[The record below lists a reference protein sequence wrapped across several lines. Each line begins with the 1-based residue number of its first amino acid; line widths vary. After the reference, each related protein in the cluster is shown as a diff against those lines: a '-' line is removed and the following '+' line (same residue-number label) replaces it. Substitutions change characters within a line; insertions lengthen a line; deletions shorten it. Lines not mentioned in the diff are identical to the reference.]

1 MRFIEKEF
9 GIPKANQ
16 VILRAEDGKQLEP
29 HMNLS
34 DFLEKDHTIYIFNT
48 NAEQGDVSC
57 DDFEVICPPDLENY
71 DWDEIGLRS
80 FNELDEAYLNMKEK
94 FELDTGLTNKYES
107 MMAVFNDVRSEMNLI
122 KKETMKLERQKESEF
137 VVKKNLMGYYEDKK
151 KKLDESFS
159 QMKVKINS
167 FADLLENFEE
177 QINKLAKIEI
187 HPNLCER
194 GKKYLIDYFDINKL
208 RSNKLI
214 YEKNQLK
221 IKQKCQEM
229 ETEIMQYDE
238 QLKKIEE
245 SIPKHHEE
253 ILQLVSEEEFKF
265 NTIYKKI
272 LQTFNKLVE
281 SHGRIIAPVYF
292 NNFLNFAWDANALKL
307 ESISQS
313 LKQIK
318 AQLENYLKDNA
329 MRLRNFVSDVA
340 NIQLIIRGKLQNKH
354 TVFRTLVEKHE
365 RDIFNLEVITEFPS
379 VYHISMDE
387 IQRRYQSKTE
397 CLTILNILQNFIHAE
412 NKKRE
417 EFFNKYSV
425 YLPKYFCPTLAKS
438 FPSINFDYLQK
449 LVNQDES
456 FLVDEDMVHVSKSH
470 GSGSADVIKILKS
483 FNNSIQAKELKIKE
497 LENSLKT
504 TQENLKKFEQHTK
517 QNFDLIDIGSLM
529 KKYGLEE
536 RFTGAMK
543 QFDKECEAK
552 MMKLNQRLDALNL
565 EKIKNLSEILKDIKS
580 EILGEEG
587 SSEDVETKEGIIE
600 LLRGMKQGFKIELD
614 QANESSNALRMQI
627 EDRDAN
633 MKRIADE
640 IEEINAQKHDLEA
653 QVDRLDEEMKQMQS
667 QSKYAEY
674 EITGLADQLRT
685 KEDQVIELFQIM
697 QEKERRIA
705 DLEAQVKEGEGL
717 LEFTKESCSIGEKII
732 SNCKTQ
738 IMNLWETLA
747 DKENQITQLIKSN
760 NELTAQFKEASK
772 KNEYLLEND
781 GRQNDQI
788 DHLVGE
794 FGDAIINMYIS
805 LFGKKAEESLKRDCF
820 DLGEICMIMI
830 DFIKSSMI
838 KVDDLTLGDRV
849 IGVKI
854 PSTKSHYHIIYKDA
868 HINNILYT
876 YQAPQDYGNVII
888 GTIKSLNAGEES
900 REMKELFKK
909 YELNEVADV
918 ELVSVEKQEFLVREN

>member
-94 FELDTGLTNKYES
+94 FELDAGLTNKYES
-107 MMAVFNDVRSEMNLI
+107 MMAVFNDVRSEMNSI
-122 KKETMKLERQKESEF
+122 KKESMKLERQKESEF

-159 QMKVKINS
+159 QMKIKIDS

-208 RSNKLI
+208 RSNKII
-214 YEKNQLK
+214 YEKNQVK
-221 IKQKCQEM
+221 IKHKCQEM

-253 ILQLVSEEEFKF
+253 ILQLVSEEEAKF
-265 NTIYKKI
+265 NAIYKKI
-272 LQTFNKLVE
+272 LQTFHKLVE
-281 SHGRIIAPVYF
+281 SHGKIIAPVYF

-318 AQLENYLKDNA
+318 AQLESYLKDNA

-387 IQRRYQSKTE
+387 IQRRYQSKSE

-438 FPSINFDYLQK
+438 FPPINFDYLQK

-470 GSGSADVIKILKS
+470 GSADVIKILKS
-483 FNNSIQAKELKIKE
+483 FNNSIQAKELRIKE
-497 LENSLKT
+497 LENSLKA

-517 QNFDLIDIGSLM
+517 QNFDLIDIGSLL

-536 RFTGAMK
+536 RFTGVMNK
-543 QFDKECEAK
+543 FDKECEAK
-552 MMKLNQRLDALNL
+552 MIKLNQRLDALNI
-565 EKIKNLSEILKDIKS
+565 EKIKNLHQVLRDIKS
-580 EILGEEG
+580 EILEG
-587 SSEDVETKEGIIE
+587 QAHDENTEGILE
-600 LLRGMKQGFKIELD
+600 RLREMKQGFKAELG
-614 QANESSNALRMQI
+614 QATENYNHLQAQL
-627 EDRDAN
+627 EDRDAK
-633 MKRIADE
+633 MKTIAEE
-640 IEEINAQKHDLEA
+640 IEEINTQKHELGA
-653 QVDRLDEEMKQMQS
+653 QVDRLDDEMKQMAS

-717 LEFTKESCSIGEKII
+717 LEFTKESCNIGEKII

-747 DKENQITQLIKSN
+747 DKENQIAQLIKSN
-760 NELTAQFKEASK
+760 NELTAQLEEASK
-772 KNEYLLEND
+772 KNEYWLEND
-781 GRQNDQI
+781 GRQNDQM

-854 PSTKSHYHIIYKDA
+854 PATKSHYHIIYRDA

-900 REMKELFKK
+900 PEMKELFKK

-918 ELVSVEKQEFLVREN
+918 ELVSVEKQELLVREN